1 MVTSWLDRPRQAP
14 ARRWLFQIHMWAGVV
29 TGVYVIVS
37 SLTGSL
43 IMLKPALEVW
53 TGPRP
58 RADVGRS
65 ERPIGAETAVVA
77 LAGAMEG
84 FRAASLVFPEERGG
98 AYGGYL
104 ISRGQ
109 FAYAEI
115 HPVTGTVTHVVTR
128 ENSWWRFAEDLH
140 NNLLTGRTGR
150 VVNGVGGLA
159 LALLCVTGLFIW
171 WPGRAA
177 WRRALTVD
185 RRVRWPRLLWDL
197 HGATGMWLLPLV
209 FVIAITGV
217 YFTWPQAFRT
227 GVERVLPV
235 APRETPL
242 RFAEAAGQA
251 RAPISSLV
259 AAAEAAVPG
268 SRVAALQL
276 PEQPTQALRAT
287 MLRPGELQ
295 SALSDTVLLHP
306 TTGRVLRVD
315 RQADRLA
322 GDRVL
327 RWIPALH
334 TGHFAGVWS
343 ATLWFFAGLAM
354 TVLAASGL
362 AVWWNRVIRPVI
374 RRSTQNVQRPSAAA

>member
-1 MVTSWLDRPRQAP
+1 
-14 ARRWLFQIHMWAGVV
+14 MWAGVV
-29 TGVYVIVS
+29 TAVYVIVS

-43 IMLKPALEVW
+43 IMLKPAVEAW
-53 TGPRP
+53 TSPP
-58 RADVGRS
+58 ARADLAGGQRT
-65 ERPIGAETAVVA
+65 IDAETAIAA
-77 LAGAMEG
+77 LGGAMEE
-84 FRAASLVFPEERGG
+84 FRPASLVMPEEPGS

-104 ISRGQ
+104 ISRGR

-115 HPVTGTVTHVVTR
+115 HPVTGAVTR
-128 ENSWWRFAEDLH
+128 LVTRDNSWWRFVEDLH

-150 VVNGVGGLA
+150 VVNGIGGLA

-177 WRRALTVD
+177 WRRGLMVD
-185 RRVRWPRLLWDL
+185 PRARWPRLLWDL

-209 FVIAITGV
+209 FVIALTGV
-217 YFTWPQAFRT
+217 YFTWPQVFRA

-242 RFAEAAGQA
+242 RFAEAAGQP
-251 RAPISSLV
+251 RASIASFV

-287 MLRPGELQ
+287 LLRPGEQQ

-306 TTGRVLRVD
+306 ATGRVVRVD
-315 RQADRLA
+315 RQVDRLA
-322 GDRVL
+322 GDRLL
-327 RWIPALH
+327 RWISALH
-334 TGHFAGVWS
+334 TGHFAGIWS
-343 ATLWFFAGLAM
+343 ASVWFVVGLAM
-354 TVLAASGL
+354 AVLAASGL
-362 AVWWNRVIRPVI
+362 VVWCNRVIRPVVRRSAQNVP
-374 RRSTQNVQRPSAAA
+374 RRSTAA